1 MSDSHPLDLSSDD
14 MADYLR
20 MYIDETGEHLDALVE
35 TLLALEADP
44 DDAAGLNEAFRL
56 IHSIKGSSALLGLDR
71 ITTLTHHLE
80 SHFERLRTGRRVLDG
95 ATMNVVLRCID
106 FLRTCNDHLR
116 HGRPLG
122 SAGDLLEEVKALETM
137 AGATAGGGRDPS
149 PRTTATATASSVPPA
164 PSPGASGHEVP
175 KSAAPA
181 PLPDTTATPEAA
193 GSAQPA
199 SATTAAPPPRHWRVT
214 VALRPGLPLAEMK
227 VELILTRL
235 AAEGDLLDL
244 QPPRETLADR
254 PDLSGFEAILRSG
267 ADRAAVVAAAR
278 VEGVEGIDVEE
289 VDADARAALPSSP
302 GAPDAIE
309 HGADDPAR
317 ESAGPTPRT
326 ATEPTAAASDADP
339 VAKSG
344 PPLAET
350 VRVDVERLDILLNL
364 VGELVVS
371 RARLTQLA
379 GELAP
384 TFKKSGLSGRL
395 AGTVDALRDLL
406 RQTEAEHVAPGVRP
420 DGGHGGTVMGMLAE
434 QLGQLDQQVRL
445 WEESRLAFDELAV
458 AIDQLTRVSNSLQ
471 RGVLNTRM
479 VPVGPLFNRFK
490 RSVRDIAR
498 ELDKRVRLELSG
510 EKTEL
515 DKRMIDE
522 IGDPLNHLVRNCIDH
537 GIEPADVRLGH
548 GKPEVATV
556 RLAASHRGNNVF
568 ITVEDDGGGI
578 DTGRVR
584 QIAVQRGI
592 VAADV
597 AEALGERELVE
608 LIFQPGFSTAAR
620 VSDISGRGV
629 GMDIVRTRIAA
640 LNGTIEVETEAGRGT
655 RFTIRL
661 PLTLTITRCML
672 FGLPQGVLAIPIE
685 NVREITS
692 VARHP
697 RMTVEGREVCDVR
710 GEFLPVVGIEEI
722 FSWPAA
728 GERSPTRDDLP
739 NIAILHANNRV
750 LGLRVDTLLG
760 GQDIVVKPLDENFV
774 HVRGL
779 GGASVLG
786 DGTVCMLLD
795 VAACL
800 DLVRRGQDSLATT
813 VHAS

>member
-1 MSDSHPLDLSSDD
+1 MSDASPLGGSLSDDD
-14 MADYLR
+14 MAVYLR
-20 MYIDETGEHLDALVE
+20 MYIDETGEQLDALVE
-35 TLLALEADP
+35 TLLALEAEP
-44 DDAAGLNEAFRL
+44 GDARGLNEAFRL

-95 ATMNVVLRCID
+95 PTMNVVLRCID
-106 FLRTCNDHLR
+106 FLRACSEHLR

-122 SAGDLLEEVKALETM
+122 SAADLLEEVKALETV
-137 AGATAGGGRDPS
+137 AAT
-149 PRTTATATASSVPPA
+149 V
-164 PSPGASGHEVP
+164 EVP
-175 KSAAPA
+175 VVARPTGPVVPAASIPSRDAAPPSAPA
-181 PLPDTTATPEAA
+181 PVAEADTAVGHRPATVARGPIARL
-193 GSAQPA
+193 
-199 SATTAAPPPRHWRVT
+199 RHWRITVT
-214 VALRPGLPLAEMK
+214 LRPSLPLAEMK

-235 AAEGDLLDL
+235 SAAGDLVDV
-244 QPPRETLADR
+244 QPPRAALADLA
-254 PDLSGFEAILRSG
+254 DLALIEAILHSD
-267 ADRAAVVAAAR
+267 ADQAAIVDAAR
-278 VEGVEGIDVEE
+278 VEGVDGIAVVE
-289 VDADARAALPSSP
+289 VGPDARATVTAHEAVPAEA
-302 GAPDAIE
+302 GREDA
-309 HGADDPAR
+309 GADEPVVPMADAA
-317 ESAGPTPRT
+317 EAL
-326 ATEPTAAASDADP
+326 ATADP
-339 VAKSG
+339 VAADPAARG
-344 PPLAET
+344 GAPLAET
-350 VRVDVERLDILLNL
+350 VRVDVDRLDILLNL
-364 VGELVVS
+364 VGELVIS

-395 AGTVDALRDLL
+395 AGTVEALHELL
-406 RQTEAEHVAPGVRP
+406 RPPEDARRAADDRIGGVVRGP
-420 DGGHGGTVMGMLAE
+420 AAALVAE
-434 QLGQLDQQVRL
+434 QLALLEQQTRL
-445 WEESRLAFDELAV
+445 WDESRRAFAELTA

-479 VPVGPLFNRFK
+479 IPVGPLFNRFK

-498 ELDKRVRLELSG
+498 ELGKRVRLELVG

-568 ITVEDDGGGI
+568 IVVEDDGGGI

-584 QIAVQRGI
+584 QIAVARGV

-597 AEALGERELVE
+597 AETLGERELIE
-608 LIFQPGFSTAAR
+608 LIFQPGFSTAAK

-629 GMDIVRTRIAA
+629 GMDIVRTRIEA
-640 LNGTIEVETEAGRGT
+640 LNGTVEVDSVRGRGT

-672 FGLPQGVLAIPIE
+672 FRLPQGVLAVPIE
-685 NVREITS
+685 HVREITS
-692 VARHP
+692 LARHP
-697 RMTVEGREVCDVR
+697 SMSVEGRQVCDVR

-722 FSWPAA
+722 FAWPAA
-728 GERSPTRDDLP
+728 PGLAGASGSGLP
-739 NIAILHANNRV
+739 NIAILHVNNRV
-750 LGLRVDTLLG
+750 LGLRVDALLG

-774 HVRGL
+774 HIRGL

-800 DLVRRGQDSLATT
+800 ELVRRGQEPLSA
-813 VHAS
+813 VSHIA